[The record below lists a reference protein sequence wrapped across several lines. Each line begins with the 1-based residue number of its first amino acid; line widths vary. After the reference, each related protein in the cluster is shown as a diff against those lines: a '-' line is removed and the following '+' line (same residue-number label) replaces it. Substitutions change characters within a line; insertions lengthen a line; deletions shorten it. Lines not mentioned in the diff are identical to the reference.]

1 MLLARSTQGCLQPV
15 LHLLD
20 LPHHPQDPTAALRRE
35 CFTRASPRALH
46 PPFPRPYPTTPPSR
60 CLHCSC
66 RARVALRSSTTLCP
80 GWEQRLCM
88 LWRSPTSKTLN
99 TAGCCHAH
107 GLFPYRDGT
116 PPRQGPRKTLCSGA
130 PSTIHQS
137 FNTGR
142 DMVADA
148 TDTVPRVQHG
158 PLGFGQS
165 WRTRNPPQAREL
177 SPQLGARDQ
186 ISHPTAVPG
195 TQVPPAAH
203 VTLSVPHRRGC
214 GRSGEPTWT
223 GFTHPMP
230 TSGCSPGAAL
240 ADPSPSSQSPGAARG
255 LPGLIPPHPNP
266 RQGQPLGCTYKY
278 GQVEEDHHDLDKGEA
293 PHLCAWGEWREII
306 RGTPNPGTAA
316 ALLRAGLRPPPKEI
330 WGLPTGKGGGGGE
343 NPTGVH
349 SPKPPSPAYLS
360 GEQLPQPRPC
370 PPRPH

>member
-1 MLLARSTQGCLQPV
+1 MQGSQASSATSHFLTPQGPTWPAQTLATGMLPQVPPSGEAAHSPRGAAEQPPDTHALPARSAQGCLQPV

-20 LPHHPQDPTAALRRE
+20 LPPHRQDPTGALRRE
-35 CFTRASPRALH
+35 CFTRASPRTLH

-60 CLHCSC
+60 CPHCSR

-165 WRTRNPPQAREL
+165 WRTR
-177 SPQLGARDQ
+177 D
-186 ISHPTAVPG
+186 
-195 TQVPPAAH
+195 
-203 VTLSVPHRRGC
+203 PHR
-214 GRSGEPTWT
+214 
-223 GFTHPMP
+223 
-230 TSGCSPGAAL
+230 PG
-240 ADPSPSSQSPGAARG
+240 S
-255 LPGLIPPHPNP
+255 
-266 RQGQPLGCTYKY
+266 
-278 GQVEEDHHDLDKGEA
+278 
-293 PHLCAWGEWREII
+293 
-306 RGTPNPGTAA
+306 
-316 ALLRAGLRPPPKEI
+316 
-330 WGLPTGKGGGGGE
+330 
-343 NPTGVH
+343 
-349 SPKPPSPAYLS
+349 
-360 GEQLPQPRPC
+360 
-370 PPRPH
+370 